1 MAAAVLAVLDGSMG
15 FLKAAHSFGVPKS
28 TLERKVKKS
37 RLHNLTP
44 EVASAKKLG
53 RFENVFTA
61 DQEKELVQHVL
72 TLEERLFGI
81 TLTDLRM
88 LAFELAE
95 SNNIQHSF
103 NAIKKMAGKHWLYNF
118 LGRNR
123 ALSLRNPEATSM
135 ARAKGFN
142 RVAVKQFFDLLGSL
156 YEKYRFAPNDIYNV
170 DETGI
175 LTVPNKPSKVLALRG
190 KKQVGSLTSGERGVL
205 VTVETCVSA
214 SGCYVPPM
222 FVFPRQREN
231 PRLMDDAPPGSFAAY
246 CKTGWMNKELFIV
259 WLKKFVEI
267 ANPSHDRPVLLL
279 LDGHCSHTKSIDLIN
294 LAREKHVI
302 MLTFPPHTTHR
313 LQPLD
318 VSVMAPLSTF
328 YEQEVR
334 KWLFNHPGRVVTIYE
349 VGKLFN
355 AAFQRAALV
364 QTAVN
369 GFRQTGIFP
378 FNPDVFPEHLF
389 APSITTDHAMPDVQK
404 KTSSQTSVLQQNEAR
419 SEVSEPRILQ
429 SSQSPEAEGNES
441 PNVITG
447 IGCTKPGSAQPSTS
461 SGNKGLGLTYYRPS
475 LPFSISPKEVLPAPQ
490 VTGPR
495 PEKKNDKRKGKTAII
510 TASPYKAELEEEER
524 EKKEREIERIE
535 KLKEKAAKQSL
546 FKVPKRKKTSLK
558 RKAIEDGEQTD
569 KVKKCL
575 PEPEKQTQQTSFQEK
590 RKNKKKSQNKASV
603 CQGWMSSS
611 SEDEAETDEA
621 CIYCN
626 ALHLYSKSGEGWIQ
640 CSSCQGWAH
649 EACTRAEEEDDTFL
663 CDFCK
668 MIK

>member
-1 MAAAVLAVLDGSMG
+1 MFSKDKMPRNYQRTSDRNTWSEQSMVAAVQAVLDGSMG
-15 FLKAAHSFGVPKS
+15 FLKAAQSFGVPKS
-28 TLERKVKKS
+28 TLERKVKKA
-37 RLHNLTP
+37 RFNNLTP
-44 EVASAKKLG
+44 EMAAVKKLG
-53 RFENVFTA
+53 RFENVFSA
-61 DQEKELVQHVL
+61 DQEKELVQHIL

-95 SNNIQHSF
+95 SNKIKHSF
-103 NAIKKMAGKHWLYNF
+103 NAVKKMAGKHWLYNF

-123 ALSLRNPEATSM
+123 SLSLRNPEATSM

-142 RVAVKQFFDLLGSL
+142 HVAVKQFFDLLASL
-156 YEKYRFAPNDIYNV
+156 YEKHKFAPNDIYNV

-246 CKTGWMNKELFIV
+246 CKSGWINKELFIV
-259 WLKKFVEI
+259 WFKKFVEV

-294 LAREKHVI
+294 LAREKNVI

-318 VSVMAPLSTF
+318 VTVMAPLSTF

-355 AAFQRAALV
+355 TAFQRAALV

-378 FNPDVFPEHLF
+378 FNPHVFPEHLF
-389 APSITTDHAMPDVQK
+389 APSITTDHPMP
-404 KTSSQTSVLQQNEAR
+404 E
-419 SEVSEPRILQ
+419 EGEPT
-429 SSQSPEAEGNES
+429 SQSTDIVANEL
-441 PNVITG
+441 PNDDITG
-447 IGCTKPGSAQPSTS
+447 NASTNPGPAQPSTS

-475 LPFSISPKEVLPAPQ
+475 LPFSISPKDVLPAPQ
-490 VTGPR
+490 VTGAR
-495 PEKKNDKRKGKTAII
+495 PEKKDDKRKGKTAII
-510 TASPYKAELEEEER
+510 TASPYKTELEEEER
-524 EKKEREIERIE
+524 EKKEKEMERIE
-535 KLKEKAAKQSL
+535 KAKEKATKKNL
-546 FKVPKRKKTSLK
+546 FKVPKRKQTSRKRKTNEVMGQTNKEKKHFPEPKPLKSQTSLQ
-558 RKAIEDGEQTD
+558 E
-569 KVKKCL
+569 KK
-575 PEPEKQTQQTSFQEK
+575 KKTQTQTSV
-590 RKNKKKSQNKASV
+590 S
-603 CQGWMSSS
+603 QGWMSSS
-611 SEDEAETDEA
+611 SEDEDETNEA
-621 CIYCN
+621 CIFCN
-626 ALHLYSKSGEGWIQ
+626 ALHQNSSSGEGWIK
-640 CSSCQGWAH
+640 CSVCQGWAH
-649 EACTRAEEEDDTFL
+649 EACAKAEEEDDTFL

-668 MIK
+668 MF